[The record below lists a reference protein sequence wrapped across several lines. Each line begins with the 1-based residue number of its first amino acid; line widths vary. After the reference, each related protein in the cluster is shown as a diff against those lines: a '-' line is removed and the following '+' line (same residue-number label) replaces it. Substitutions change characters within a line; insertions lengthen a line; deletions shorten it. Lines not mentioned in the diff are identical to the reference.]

1 MEMPR
6 VGIRELKTN
15 LSKYLKR
22 VKQGQS
28 LIITEHGTPIGRI
41 VPEGASIE
49 ERLKGLK
56 VSGVLLQ
63 IGGVLPVAEPVTA
76 LRGDKRLSDL
86 ISEDRDVD
94 HLP

>member
-6 VGIRELKTN
+6 VGIRELKTH

-28 LIITEHGTPIGRI
+28 LIITEHGRPIGRI

-49 ERLKGLK
+49 ERLKGLE

-63 IGGVLPVAEPVTA
+63 TGGVLPVAEPVTA
-76 LRGDKRLSDL
+76 MRGDKRLSDL